1 MRLRTQSAPARL
13 LVWVAAGWL
22 ISLFAPLP
30 ATTQPNRPQPP
41 PPRTQR
47 YDPDAATCTQESLE
61 GAYRR
66 QLLPWADQSEAILSR
81 LRQLQAEMLRASL
94 RRCQERG
101 LLTPDQ
107 VQGVEQRLGLPAAST
122 SSSGQRP

>member
-1 MRLRTQSAPARL
+1 MRLRNQPAPARL
-13 LVWVAAGWL
+13 LLCVAVGWL
-22 ISLFAPLP
+22 SSLFAPLP

-47 YDPDAATCTQESLE
+47 YDPDASACTQESLE

-66 QLLPWADQSEAILSR
+66 QLLPWADQSEAVLSR

-107 VQGVEQRLGLPAAST
+107 AQGVEQRLGLPAASP
-122 SSSGQRP
+122 SSSEQQP

>member
-1 MRLRTQSAPARL
+1 MRLRNQPVPARL
-13 LVWVAAGWL
+13 MVCVAAGCL
-22 ISLFAPLP
+22 ISMFAPSP

-47 YDPDAATCTQESLE
+47 YDPDAAICTQESLV

-66 QLLPWADQSEAILSR
+66 QLLPWADQSEAVLSR

-107 VQGVEQRLGLPAAST
+107 AQGVEQRLGLPAASP